1 MILSYRLSRELTCEK
16 CGRTVLSNPHQPMN
30 LHYRRLAIVIA
41 VLSCAISS
49 RAGFLD
55 QLGTMVTNSTPASTV
70 SSGTAS
76 SALNALSQDQ
86 LVGGLK
92 QALSNGLQHAVGQL
106 GHDGGFLT
114 NLNVK
119 IQMPDKLLV
128 VEKAL
133 RSLKQDKLADNFVAT
148 MNHAAEQAVPEA
160 ASAFADAVRQMSIDD
175 AKSILTGPNDAAT
188 QYFRRTTST
197 NLFARFHP
205 IVQKATASAG
215 VTSAYKKMTAAA
227 SGSGST
233 LTRSLGGYLGSDAM
247 DVDTYVTN
255 KALDG
260 LFKMVAAEEAS
271 IRANPAARTTELL
284 QKVFGA
290 AQK

>member
-1 MILSYRLSRELTCEK
+1 MKI
-16 CGRTVLSNPHQPMN
+16 
-30 LHYRRLAIVIA
+30 HYRRFA
-41 VLSCAISS
+41 VLIALSLSAISAQ
-49 RAGFLD
+49 AGLLD
-55 QLGTMVTNSTPASTV
+55 KLGSMVTNVVTNATSVSTTN
-70 SSGTAS
+70 SGTAS
-76 SALNALSQDQ
+76 AALNGLSQDQ

-114 NLNVK
+114 NLDVK
-119 IQMPDKLLV
+119 IQMPERLKL
-128 VEKAL
+128 VEKTL
-133 RSLKQDKLADNFVAT
+133 RSLKQDKLADNFVTA

-160 ASAFADAVRQMSIDD
+160 TAAFADAVRQMSIED
-175 AKSILTGPNDAAT
+175 AKAILTGPNDAAT
-188 QYFRRTTST
+188 QYFRRTTAT
-197 NLFARFHP
+197 NLFERFHP

-227 SGSGST
+227 AGSNNTFTKGLSG
-233 LTRSLGGYLGSDAM
+233 LMGSDAM
-247 DVDTYVTN
+247 DVDSYVTN

-260 LFKMVAAEEAS
+260 LFKMVADEEAK
-271 IRANPAARTTELL
+271 IRANPAARTTDLL